1 MALYED
7 LVTVKHPK
15 TGVTKKVKKNLAKDY
30 AIAGWVVV
38 EEKDYS
44 KVSSTTNYTS
54 YPYKK

>member
-1 MALYED
+1 MALND
-7 LVTVKHPK
+7 NLVTVRDPR
-15 TGVTKKVKKNLAKDY
+15 TNVTKKVKKNLAKDY

-44 KVSSTTNYTS
+44 KVTSTANYTS